1 MKIIIIGSTGSIGK
15 QTLDI
20 LDSSF
25 EVSIVFNNNI
35 DLGYEQIKK
44 YNIKYFYSPNVLVS
58 SKFKSFEEMI
68 DYIKP
73 DMILNAVPGFEGLKY
88 SFATV
93 NKKINLF
100 LANKESLTIA
110 GKFLTEMADKN
121 KVKIIPIDS
130 EHTAL
135 YKLIKNNP
143 DNIKKLYI
151 TCSGSVTYN
160 KKKDELKNLKPN
172 DIFLHPNWKMGK
184 KILIDSA
191 SLMNKVFELVEAHWL
206 FKKDIEAIFHPQSLV
221 HALVEYNDNSLYC
234 QISKPNMKLA
244 IDLALNDFLISNI
257 PKIDELKFDNL
268 KFDFQKIDYE
278 KYPQIS
284 FAKRIIEDKNNSLGL
299 IINTANEIAIDLFL
313 KEKINILDFYHFINS
328 FITKYKSLKI
338 NEIDDIFKIKEKIE
352 RDYKNEQNYQDS

>member
-1 MKIIIIGSTGSIGK
+1 MKLIIIGSTGSVGK

-20 LDSSF
+20 LDNSF
-25 EVSIVFNNNI
+25 DISIVFNKNTN
-35 DLGYEQIKK
+35 LGYEQIKK
-44 YNIKYFYSPNVLVS
+44 YNIKYFYSPNESVS

-73 DMILNAVPGFEGLKY
+73 DMILNAVPGFQGLEY
-88 SFATV
+88 SFITL
-93 NKKINLF
+93 NKGIDLF

-110 GKFLTEMADKN
+110 GKFLTELAHKN

-135 YKLIKNNP
+135 YKLIKNN
-143 DNIKKLYI
+143 DTNIKKLYI
-151 TCSGSVTYN
+151 TCSGSVIYN
-160 KKKDELKNLKPN
+160 KEKDELKKLKPK
-172 DIFLHPNWKMGK
+172 DIFLHPNWKMGE

-191 SLMNKVFELVEAHWL
+191 SLMNKVFELVEAYWL
-206 FKKDIEAIFHPQSLV
+206 FKKETEAIFHPQSLV
-221 HALVEYNDNSLYC
+221 HALVEYNDNSFYC
-234 QISKPNMKLA
+234 QISKPDMKLA
-244 IDLALNDFLISNI
+244 IDLALNDFSISNI

-268 KFDFQKIDYE
+268 TFNFQKIDHE

-313 KEKINILDFYHFINS
+313 KEKINILDFYDFINN
-328 FITKYKSLKI
+328 FINKYKDFKI

-352 RDYKNEQNYQDS
+352 KDYKNEQNY

>member
-1 MKIIIIGSTGSIGK
+1 MKLIIIGSTGSIGK

-25 EVSIVFNNNI
+25 EVSIVFNKNI

-44 YNIKYFYSPNVLVS
+44 YNIKNFYSPNELVS

-73 DMILNAVPGFEGLKY
+73 HMILNAVPGFDGLNY
-88 SFATV
+88 SFITI
-93 NKKINLF
+93 NKKIDLY

-110 GKFLTEMADKN
+110 GKFLTELASKN

-135 YKLIKNNP
+135 YKLIKDNP
-143 DNIKKLYI
+143 SNIKKLYI
-151 TCSGSVTYN
+151 TCSGSVVYN
-160 KKKDELKNLKPN
+160 KEIELIKKLKPE

-184 KILIDSA
+184 KILVDSA

-206 FKKDIEAIFHPQSLV
+206 FKKNTEAIFHPQSLV
-221 HALVEYNDNSLYC
+221 HALVEYNDNSFYC
-234 QISKPNMKLA
+234 QISKPDMKMA
-244 IDLALNDFLISNI
+244 IDLALNNFSIPNT
-257 PKIDELKFDNL
+257 PKIDELKFNDLTLN
-268 KFDFQKIDYE
+268 FQKIDLD
-278 KYPQIS
+278 KYPQIT
-284 FAKRIIEDKNNSLGL
+284 FAKRITEDKNNSLGL

-313 KEKINILDFYHFINS
+313 KEKINILDFYEFINK
-328 FITKYKSLKI
+328 FTFKYENFKI
-338 NEIDDIFKIKEKIE
+338 NKISDIFELKERIQKE
-352 RDYKNEQNYQDS
+352 YKYE